1 MLPQRDLTI
10 WMKKTKTDS
19 LIKLLLHK
27 KQNII
32 MYDLIIIGA
41 GPAGITAAIYAARK
55 KLNFLVISKNIGGQ
69 TLLSPEV
76 ENYVGYQYLTGAEL
90 MKKFEEHMKTYNI
103 EVKQEEVKN
112 IEKGPLRV
120 ITEKETHE
128 TKTIIIAS
136 GKRYKSLNVPG
147 EKEFLGKGVSYCPT
161 CDAPLFAGKDVVVV
175 GGGNAAL
182 TTALQLTKFVNKLY
196 IINISP
202 NLTGDKIMRERLIQT
217 GKVEVFNKSEMLEIS
232 GSKFVDAV
240 RIKTG
245 GKEKKLAVQ
254 GVFVEIGL
262 VPNVSFAGIVKRNM
276 HDEIMISRST
286 QMYKENMTSVA
297 GIFAAGDVTD
307 VPEKQIIVA
316 AGEGAK
322 AALAV
327 DDYLSKNKD

>member
-1 MLPQRDLTI
+1 LKSL
-10 WMKKTKTDS
+10 TKTDS
-19 LIKLLLHK
+19 LKKAFIEQ

-90 MKKFEEHMKTYNI
+90 MKKFEDHMKTYNI
-103 EVKQEEVKN
+103 EVRQEEVKN
-112 IEKGPLRV
+112 IEKNEALKV
-120 ITEKETHE
+120 ITEKETYE
-128 TKTIIIAS
+128 TRTVIIAS

-147 EKEFLGKGVSYCPT
+147 EKEFLGKGVSYCST

-196 IINISP
+196 IVNIAP
-202 NLTGDKIMRERLIQT
+202 NLTGDKIMRERLKQS
-217 GKVEVFNKSEMLEIS
+217 GKVEVFNKSEMLEIK
-232 GSKFVDAV
+232 GDEFVTSI

-245 GKEKKLAVQ
+245 KKEKKLDVQ

-262 VPNVSFAGIVKRNM
+262 VPNVSFAGIVKKNM

-286 QMYKENMTSVA
+286 QMYKENLTSVA

-327 DDYLSKNKD
+327 DDYLSKKKHG